1 MVGPFELTGLPRL
14 KIRCII
20 NQLIIKARV
29 HYLKIS
35 STKDY
40 NEFEVSYLCI
50 IQSIYYIF
58 LRGKVHRL
66 VAQ

>member
-14 KIRCII
+14 KIRRII

-35 STKDY
+35 STNDY
-40 NEFEVSYLCI
+40 NVEVSYPCI

-58 LRGKVHRL
+58 LHGKVHRL